1 MQNNRDP
8 LESFSG
14 MLRLAIGD
22 LLRPDAGSFLEMF
35 AEDGVMEFPYA
46 PPGGVTR
53 LDGRAALASYLQGFP
68 EILQIDRM
76 TKPVVHRTMNPE
88 VVILEFGCVGR
99 GVRTGEP
106 YDQRYISV
114 ITLREGLI
122 VHYSDYWNPLVALRA
137 VGGADALHAALGTG
151 GAHA

>member
-1 MQNNRDP
+1 MQINRDP

-14 MLRLAIGD
+14 MLRSVIGD
-22 LLRPDAGSFLEMF
+22 LLRPEAETFLEMF

-53 LDGRAALASYLQGFP
+53 VDGRAALASYLQGFP

-76 TKPVVHRTMNPE
+76 TQPVVHRTTNPE

-114 ITLREGLI
+114 ITVRDGLI
-122 VHYSDYWNPLVALRA
+122 VHYSDYWNPLIALRA
-137 VGGADALHAALGTG
+137 IGGVDALRAALTAG
-151 GAHA
+151 GDHA

>member
-14 MLRLAIGD
+14 MLKLAISG
-22 LLRPDAGSFLEMF
+22 LLRPDAESFIEMF

-53 LDGRAALASYLQGFP
+53 LDGRDALASYLQGFP

-76 TKPVVHRTMNPE
+76 TEPVVHRTMNPE

-114 ITLREGLI
+114 ITVRDGLI

-137 VGGADALHAALGTG
+137 VGGADALRAALGTG
-151 GAHA
+151 GVHA

>member
-14 MLRLAIGD
+14 MLRSAIGD
-22 LLRPDAGSFLEMF
+22 LLQPDAESFLEMF

-76 TKPVVHRTMNPE
+76 TKSVVHRTMNPE
-88 VVILEFGCVGR
+88 VVILEFDCVGR

-114 ITLREGLI
+114 ITLRNGLI

-137 VGGADALHAALGTG
+137 IGGADALRAALGTG
-151 GAHA
+151 AAHA